1 MNTRQR
7 SARHLLHCCL
17 AATLS
22 CAACASAF
30 AADAQSQSESV
41 IVRYDDLNLA
51 NAAGIDKLYRRIQA
65 AAKSVCGGSGT
76 RSLQAKLAA
85 THCREQAV
93 SDAVKAVDNRILTAM
108 HKEKASPRR
117 LS

>member
-1 MNTRQR
+1 MNTRRRNVRQ
-7 SARHLLHCCL
+7 LLHCCL

-22 CAACASAF
+22 CTACAAAF

-41 IVRYDDLNLA
+41 VVRYDDLNLA
-51 NAAGIDKLYRRIQA
+51 NPAGIEKLYQRIQA
-65 AAKSVCGGSGT
+65 AARIVCGGTGT
-76 RSLQAKLAA
+76 RSLQAKMDA
-85 THCREQAV
+85 TRCREQAV